1 MGRSFDEFLRYLFLF
16 IALICLSL
24 INAAQPGDTDDRT
37 FAGHLV
43 DTHHGFVHV
52 SRNFR

>member
-24 INAAQPGDTDDRT
+24 INATQPGDTDN
-37 FAGHLV
+37 ASSASHLLEAP
-43 DTHHGFVHV
+43 HGFVHI
-52 SRNFR
+52 SRYFR

>member
-24 INAAQPGDTDDRT
+24 INATPTGGASGGTS
-37 FAGHLV
+37 AGHVQESYLQ
-43 DTHHGFVHV
+43 DTY
-52 SRNFR
+52 

>member
-24 INAAQPGDTDDRT
+24 INATQPGASDNTTSFCDTR
-37 FAGHLV
+37 L
-43 DTHHGFVHV
+43 
-52 SRNFR
+52 SL

>member
-24 INAAQPGDTDDRT
+24 INATQPGETDN
-37 FAGHLV
+37 ASSVGHLSGV
-43 DTHHGFVHV
+43 THGFVHI